1 MSDTPRTHKASRL
14 RGSLFFVETV
24 VSESLERELNAAN
37 ADLAQRTAE
46 RDALAEEVDRL
57 RLQVEIS
64 DHCVAVLKAERD
76 EARRDLCVSQAVDYL
91 CETNPDEP
99 ISYDETRRIAAEF
112 AAERGWDCFDAPHA
126 TDGRVQNGG
135 A

>member
-46 RDALAEEVDRL
+46 RD
-57 RLQVEIS
+57 
-64 DHCVAVLKAERD
+64 
-76 EARRDLCVSQAVDYL
+76 EARREYCVSQAIVL
-91 CETNPDEP
+91 LHEANPNAL
-99 ISYDETRRIAAEF
+99 ISYGECRRIEREIAAD
-112 AAERGWDCFDAPHA
+112 RGWNCFDAPHA

>member
-76 EARRDLCVSQAVDYL
+76 EARRIACSAYAEWRRDLA
-91 CETNPDEP
+91 T
-99 ISYDETRRIAAEF
+99 
-112 AAERGWDCFDAPHA
+112 ERNWDCWKKEVDP
-126 TDGRVQNGG
+126 
-135 A
+135 